1 MKVEI
6 DKREA
11 LADIMRRAN
20 SNRNG
25 VMMFLQQGGV
35 TPQGDTITV
44 ADLRQLH
51 QVNKQAFN
59 NTIAFLY
66 PEVFGGAA
74 NAEGE
79 EEAATGTKKGL
90 SESDKQGIF
99 NLAGGIIDTAGDV
112 LGKWLSGSDKTAAD
126 ILGRWREDEKTEKAN
141 TRIWIGIIAGI
152 VCVVAV
158 IAFIATRPA
167 MHVTKV

>member
-1 MKVEI
+1 
-6 DKREA
+6 
-11 LADIMRRAN
+11 
-20 SNRNG
+20 
-25 VMMFLQQGGV
+25 MMFLQQGGV

-44 ADLRQLH
+44 ADLKQLY

-79 EEAATGTKKGL
+79 EGAATGTKKGL

-99 NLAGGIIDTAGDV
+99 NLFGGLISTAGETV
-112 LGKWLSGSDKTAAD
+112 ARIFSGNDKTAAD
-126 ILGRWREDEKTEKAN
+126 IYGKMYENEKIEKAN
-141 TRIWIGIIAGI
+141 TKMWIGIIAGI

-158 IAFIATRPA
+158 IALIATRPA